1 MGQHSGGQPDS
12 PRPSVFGS
20 IWRGTKATIRAPFST
35 FPAEQIRENARLIRT
50 LVARLR
56 RPPEPEPRVLRTEDG
71 RIDLVATSFDF
82 GLSSHGL
89 QGRIAARRRQ
99 TARLA
104 YASFGL
110 GCVFVVL
117 WLWRGLTSGLGGLH
131 IVGALQFIP
140 FCAIFFLVAFKN
152 AHVNWQLR
160 TGQLGSTGDYLRSP
174 EPFWPR

>member
-1 MGQHSGGQPDS
+1 MRPHPTGQPGP
-12 PRPSVFGS
+12 PRSSVFGS
-20 IWRGTKATIRAPFST
+20 VWRGAKATVRAPFST
-35 FPAEQIRENARLIRT
+35 FPAEQIRENARLIRA
-50 LVARLR
+50 LAGRLR
-56 RPPEPEPRVLRTEDG
+56 GRAAPEPRVFRTEDG
-71 RIDLVATSFDF
+71 RIDLPATSFDF
-82 GLSSHGL
+82 GLSADAL

-110 GCVFVVL
+110 GWVFVAL

-160 TGQLGSTGDYLRSP
+160 TGQLGSAGDYLRSP
-174 EPFWPR
+174 EPFWPS